1 MINPKKAHKR
11 EKKKIR
17 IRKKISGTA
26 ARPRLTVYRSGNHGY
41 AQIVDD
47 TAGKTL
53 VSVSTN
59 GKDVR
64 KEFEA
69 LKTPM
74 EKYKHL
80 GELAAKRAIEN
91 NITTVVFDRNGYLYH
106 GRVKALADGARE
118 AGLKF

>member
-1 MINPKKAHKR
+1 MIRSTKEHKR

-26 ARPRLTVYRSGNHGY
+26 QRPRLTVYRSGNHGY
-41 AQIVDD
+41 TQIVDD
-47 TAGKTL
+47 MTGRTL

-59 GKDVR
+59 SKDVR
-64 KEFEA
+64 EEFKT

-80 GELAAKRAIEN
+80 GELTAKRAIEN
-91 NITTVVFDRNGYLYH
+91 NITTVVFDRNGYLFH
-106 GRVKALADGARE
+106 GRVKALADGARG